1 MHKLINISEA
11 TSIAIHSL
19 VLIAKLNRSINA
31 THIAELGGFSKNH
44 LSKVLQLLVKQGYL
58 RSNRGPKGGFVL
70 IKPASSISLL
80 DIYVLFEGE
89 IIKEYQSSN
98 SKVCPFENDIYGDI
112 VERMTS
118 NFINSF
124 GERTIADIDWKENID
139 TEHYF
144 ENKY

>member
-19 VLIAKLNRSINA
+19 ALIAKLDRSINA

-44 LSKVLQLLVKQGYL
+44 LSKVLQLLVKQSYL

-80 DIYVLFEGE
+80 DIYILFEGE
-89 IIKEYQSSN
+89 IDKVYKSNN
-98 SKVCPFENDIYGDI
+98 SKVCPFQNDIYGDI
-112 VERMTS
+112 VDKMTS
-118 NFINSF
+118 NFIKSF
-124 GERTIADIDWKENID
+124 GDRTIADINWKEKID